1 MSWSMEDMATV
12 DTEVG
17 MVADMG
23 MSMRISEEV
32 LEILEVDLVAVVA
45 LTEVSVIL
53 IKEVLTKKSKIDR
66 QFLKKKFDR
75 KYLVEIM
82 FYLQHWRF

>member
-1 MSWSMEDMATV
+1 MSLSMEDTATV
-12 DTEVG
+12 DMEVG

-66 QFLKKKFDR
+66 KFFITNFLTLNF
-75 KYLVEIM
+75 LVENM
-82 FYLQHWRF
+82 FYF

>member
-1 MSWSMEDMATV
+1 MSLSMEDMATV

-17 MVADMG
+17 MVVDMG

-53 IKEVLTKKSKIDR
+53 IKEVLTKKFKIDR
-66 QFLKKKFDR
+66 KFLMKNILTENF
-75 KYLVEIM
+75 LVENM
-82 FYLQHWRF
+82 FYF

>member
-17 MVADMG
+17 MVVDMG

-53 IKEVLTKKSKIDR
+53 IKEVLTKKSEIDR
-66 QFLKKKFDR
+66 KFFITNFLTLNF
-75 KYLVEIM
+75 LVENM
-82 FYLQHWRF
+82 FYF

>member
-53 IKEVLTKKSKIDR
+53 IKEVLTKKSEIDR
-66 QFLKKKFDR
+66 KFFITNFLTLNF
-75 KYLVEIM
+75 LVENM
-82 FYLQHWRF
+82 FYF